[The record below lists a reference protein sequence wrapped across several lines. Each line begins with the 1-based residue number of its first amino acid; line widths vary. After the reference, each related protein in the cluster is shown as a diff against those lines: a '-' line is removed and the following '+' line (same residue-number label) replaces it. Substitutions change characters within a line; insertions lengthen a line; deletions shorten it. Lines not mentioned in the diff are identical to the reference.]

1 MAARGVYDGRAMST
15 DDDSSTPSPIER
27 LAVLRSMPIEVQV
40 HLGRA
45 FLTLK
50 DVLNLEQGS
59 MIELTKLSSEP
70 PLDVVLNGRIVGHG
84 TAVSM
89 GDQLGVRITEMV
101 PTEDELPSLPAFLHP
116 REGDPV
122 PFRLPKKEPPL
133 PFAGQQQ
140 AKAPGAGRPA
150 DDDVA
155 AMLDSDQHPLALAL
169 AKCAKKAGAIT
180 AAAPLSAVLPRLE
193 MFVEPLNAVLF
204 GQPASHFTTT
214 GDVLEMR
221 SPGEWADALLK
232 DWLDEVCGWYA
243 DAVVGGTELNPGP
256 AAIAGLL
263 RELHDGVFGP
273 LAEHL
278 YVEIILVLTPLA
290 VDPNRMKVVDRLAT
304 GGSTACAVRAAG
316 LVVGQRVIR
325 QASVIVG

>member
-1 MAARGVYDGRAMST
+1 MST
-15 DDDSSTPSPIER
+15 DDDSSTPSPLKR
-27 LAVLRSMPIEVQV
+27 LVILRSMPIEVQV
-40 HLGRA
+40 QFGRA
-45 FLTLK
+45 LLTLK
-50 DVLNLEQGS
+50 EVLNLEQGS

-70 PLDVVLNGRIVGHG
+70 PLDIVLNGRIVGHG

-89 GDQLGVRITEMV
+89 GDQLGMRITEMV

-122 PFRLPKKEPPL
+122 PFRLPKGEPPL
-133 PFAGQQQ
+133 PFSGRDPAPAPAGG
-140 AKAPGAGRPA
+140 AP
-150 DDDVA
+150 DDDVT
-155 AMLDSDQHPLALAL
+155 AMLDSDQHPLAQAL
-169 AKCAKKAGAIT
+169 AQCAKRAAAIT
-180 AAAPLSAVLPRLE
+180 AAAPLAQVLPRLE
-193 MFVEPLNAVLF
+193 VFVEPLNSVLF
-204 GQPASHFTTT
+204 GQPASHCTTT
-214 GDVLEMR
+214 GDVLKMR

-256 AAIAGLL
+256 ADVAGLL
-263 RELHDGVFGP
+263 RALHDGVFGP

-278 YVEIILVLTPLA
+278 YVEIILVLTPSP
-290 VDPNRMKVVDRLAT
+290 VDPNRMQIVDRLAT